1 MKRCAN
7 HTDMYGLRKACDKP
21 LPDSERSLSQKDI
34 THMQA
39 QIKSVNAV
47 QLNTRVVGF
56 ILLYVASIFFVLSSA
71 ASHAELTQ
79 SGGWTDKQY
88 SIKGDWSISK
98 EGDKTILRLSDKFKT
113 KGGPDLKLFLS
124 KKSIDDVTGKTAT
137 DGSLLIA
144 KLNKSKGAQE
154 YVLPEGI
161 DLNDY
166 ESLLIHCEQFSVLW
180 GGTAI

>member
-1 MKRCAN
+1 
-7 HTDMYGLRKACDKP
+7 
-21 LPDSERSLSQKDI
+21 
-34 THMQA
+34 MQA
-39 QIKSVNAV
+39 QVKSENIV
-47 QLNTRVVGF
+47 QLNKRVAGF
-56 ILLYVASIFFVLSSA
+56 ILLYVISIFFVLSSA

-98 EGDKTILRLSDKFKT
+98 EGDKTILRLGDSFKT

-124 KKSIDDVTGKTAT
+124 KQSIDDVTGKTAT
-137 DGSLLIA
+137 DGSLLISR
-144 KLNKSKGAQE
+144 LDSRKGAQE
-154 YVLPEGI
+154 YILPEGV